1 METTMTYT
9 CCPSC
14 NGKRRKAT
22 NVPGVF
28 ECRRCGALYG
38 QCYRGDSYALVF
50 PIMVPKPIP
59 PERCRYFDLTV
70 LGSDGVT
77 RRHGWFDTETRRIV
91 QVG

>member
-1 METTMTYT
+1 MMYT
-9 CCPSC
+9 CCPAC

-22 NVPGVF
+22 GHPGVF

-38 QCYRGDSYALVF
+38 ECWKGDSYALVL
-50 PIMVPKPIP
+50 PVMTADPVP
-59 PERCRYFDLTV
+59 PERCRYYDLTV

-77 RRHGWFDTETRRIV
+77 RRHGWFDVETRRMF